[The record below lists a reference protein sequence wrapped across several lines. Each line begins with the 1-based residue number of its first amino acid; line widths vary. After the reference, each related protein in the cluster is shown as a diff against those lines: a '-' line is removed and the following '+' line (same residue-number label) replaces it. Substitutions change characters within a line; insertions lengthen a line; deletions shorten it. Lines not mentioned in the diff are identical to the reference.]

1 MDRKRRLVFTS
12 CLLHFSVLVL
22 AFGWAIQDV
31 SAGTW
36 YVATGGND
44 ATGDGSRGR
53 PWKTL
58 AFATRQIAD
67 DGSTIALL
75 DGLYDESQSVGRQ
88 FSKPCTI
95 RAENPYRVRLRS
107 PAGRNRL
114 LTCYGAANV
123 VFRGLEMSGS
133 GGRQGEY
140 LVHVGTAKTHHV
152 LFEDCIIHD
161 GYNNDLVKVNDFAR
175 HIVFRNCVFFNQPD
189 HEGDQHLD
197 INTVTDVTI
206 EGCILFN
213 DYAGSGRRSAH
224 RSQGFIVVKNSGST
238 PNVTRRIALR
248 RNIFLNWDGKP
259 DQAYVLLGE
268 DGKPFFEAQEVMI
281 ENNLFIHNTPVRSWS
296 TLLLKGGLRDVTFR
310 ANTVIGHPAVQW
322 SGAFA
327 AACLRIDQNPPMGDL
342 TFANNLW
349 CDSAQHASILD
360 E

>member
-1 MDRKRRLVFTS
+1 MLP
-12 CLLHFSVLVL
+12 
-22 AFGWAIQDV
+22 
-31 SAGTW
+31 
-36 YVATGGND
+36 ATD
-44 ATGDGSRGR
+44 RGR

-213 DYAGSGRRSAH
+213 DYAGSGRRMLTA
-224 RSQGFIVVKNSGST
+224 
-238 PNVTRRIALR
+238 A
-248 RNIFLNWDGKP
+248 
-259 DQAYVLLGE
+259 
-268 DGKPFFEAQEVMI
+268 
-281 ENNLFIHNTPVRSWS
+281 
-296 TLLLKGGLRDVTFR
+296 KGL
-310 ANTVIGHPAVQW
+310 
-322 SGAFA
+322 S
-327 AACLRIDQNPPMGDL
+327 
-342 TFANNLW
+342 
-349 CDSAQHASILD
+349 S
-360 E
+360 